1 MAIAGALQT
10 YGDVSKRED
19 VVLNSIEIL
28 TATENTIQ
36 MALGKTK
43 AINMVHSYLVDTLL
57 TAASLAVEQ
66 GADFSLS
73 TLTTPSR
80 LTNIVEEIAK
90 AFLVTRPEEQVQSYS
105 GVNELDRQ
113 LTKALKD
120 WGNALEFDLVRAT
133 LASGVSGTVATMNGI
148 LNGISKSS
156 NYTAQTSGTIF
167 SATILDG
174 LMYSCWNTSNGEVA
188 TDVYVGGIMKR
199 VVDNFVQKSNVVVNS
214 PGISTIVRT
223 VTTFETS
230 MGTVTVH
237 KHRYVQ
243 QAVTADNNLQGKVLA
258 IRPEKIKIAYLDMP
272 FIKDLA
278 ENGAYS
284 KKAVYGSL
292 TAEFRNQ
299 DSCFYASGYQLVA

>member
-1 MAIAGALQT
+1 M
-10 YGDVSKRED
+10 

-43 AINMVHSYLVDTLL
+43 AINVVHSYLVDTLL

-66 GADFSLS
+66 GADFSLT
-73 TLTTPSR
+73 TLTTPTR

-90 AFLVTRPEEQVQSYS
+90 AFLVTRLEDQVQSYS
-105 GVNELDRQ
+105 GINEGDRQ

-133 LASGVSGTVATMNGI
+133 LASGVSGTVAKFNGI
-148 LNGISKSS
+148 INGICLAN
-156 NYTAQTSGTIF
+156 NYTLQTSGTVF
-167 SATILDG
+167 SATILDA
-174 LMYSCWNTSNGEVA
+174 LMFNSWNTSNGDVA

-199 VVDNFVQKSNVVVNS
+199 VTDNFVQKSNVVVNA

-230 MGTVTVH
+230 MGTVTFH

-243 QAVTADNNLQGKVLA
+243 QSGDANGRVLA
-258 IRPEKIKIAYLDMP
+258 IRPEKIKIAYIDMP
-272 FIKDLA
+272 FVKNLA
-278 ENGAYS
+278 ENGAYM
-284 KKAVYGSL
+284 KKAIYGSC
-292 TAEFRNQ
+292 TVEYRNQ
-299 DSCFYASGYQLVA
+299 NSNFFTDGYLLAA